1 MKKVIENLN
10 ESEIDVFKRMTQ
22 IDLSNNDLNNETCKE
37 PTNNDLVSKL
47 KTRLFIRLIL
57 QVAAAIYTNV
67 LVLVL
72 GVDTFH
78 RKKSGY
84 P

>member
-1 MKKVIENLN
+1 MSNSTKTLIDDQEGLSMKKVIENLN

-47 KTRLFIRLIL
+47 KARLFIRLYFIQYISL
-57 QVAAAIYTNV
+57 Y
-67 LVLVL
+67 
-72 GVDTFH
+72 
-78 RKKSGY
+78 KSCL
-84 P
+84 